1 MRDEVPVDVI
11 KWVELPVEIEKEVIV
26 EVPKEKIVEK
36 RVPRKVVKQ
45 GPRDED
51 PLRQMQERMQQMQQ
65 QMQQMQQQQ
74 PTQQLLQQMQQLQQ
88 QMQQMQQMQ
97 YQPVVTG
104 SEIRRLAGEGKVI
117 GEEVRPCAAM
127 TPEHVRNPNTQ
138 INILKPSP
146 ESEQK
151 RKPAA
156 APAAAVQ
163 GHEKYLKKMEDGA
176 KPTAKAA
183 QEAAANAQAR
193 ASEKERA
200 LQKMIEH
207 AMAGGV
213 IDERKQKEIDRAKA
227 EVAKAQEEAANAAA
241 AAQARNSEEA
251 AANAQ
256 ARASEKERALQR
268 MIEDAMAGGVIDERK
283 QKEMDL
289 AKAEVAR
296 AQEEVAKAAAAAQ
309 ARNSEEAAVNAQ
321 VGVSEKER
329 ALQRM
334 IEDAMAGGVIDE
346 RKQEEIDLAKAEVAR
361 AQEEAANAAA
371 AAQARNSEEAA
382 VNAQVGA
389 SEKERALQKTI
400 EDAMADGVIDEQ
412 EQKAIDLAKA
422 EAARAQQEEAAKA
435 AAAEKARKAEEAAR
449 LLNIKAETER
459 QRQREEREREREK
472 PYGSRKHI
480 AHPPE
485 PPLPPSDDPEEK
497 RKQKEEE
504 VYQRQD
510 KQRVQHKMDFAKR
523 ISQAEQLRNDIEAK
537 QAEAKLLEAEGK
549 VEIVEVPVKVPN
561 YVS

>member
-74 PTQQLLQQMQQLQQ
+74 PTQQLLQQMQQLQQQMQQLQQ

-251 AANAQ
+251 A
-256 ARASEKERALQR
+256 
-268 MIEDAMAGGVIDERK
+268 
-283 QKEMDL
+283 
-289 AKAEVAR
+289 
-296 AQEEVAKAAAAAQ
+296 
-309 ARNSEEAAVNAQ
+309 
-321 VGVSEKER
+321 
-329 ALQRM
+329 
-334 IEDAMAGGVIDE
+334 
-346 RKQEEIDLAKAEVAR
+346 
-361 AQEEAANAAA
+361 
-371 AAQARNSEEAA
+371 

-449 LLNIKAETER
+449 LLSIKAETER

>member
-74 PTQQLLQQMQQLQQ
+74 PTQQLLQQMQQLQQQMQQLQQ

-251 AANAQ
+251 A
-256 ARASEKERALQR
+256 
-268 MIEDAMAGGVIDERK
+268 
-283 QKEMDL
+283 
-289 AKAEVAR
+289 
-296 AQEEVAKAAAAAQ
+296 
-309 ARNSEEAAVNAQ
+309 VNAQ

-334 IEDAMAGGVIDE
+334 IEDAMAGGVFDE

-449 LLNIKAETER
+449 LLSIKAETER